1 MKLLLLIAI
10 SSLSVL
16 ADSFDFKCVGTDA
29 VYMNSFSM
37 EGSVDTQTR
46 TITYDVETRD
56 AGDNG
61 LVSSRTEVVRNA
73 NFERVTDPVS
83 GDFLGY
89 RAYSV
94 DQNDDHV
101 YVNILM
107 NYSGQLASQIR
118 DVDGRVYR
126 SNCKSF

>member
-37 EGSVDTQTR
+37 EGSVDTQSG
-46 TITYDVETRD
+46 TIAYDVETRT
-56 AGDNG
+56 AGNNG
-61 LVSSRTEVVRNA
+61 TTSVSTNVVRSA
-73 NFERVTDPVS
+73 TFERVTDPVT

-94 DQNDDHV
+94 DKNDAHV

-107 NYSGQLASQIR
+107 NYPGQLASQIR

-126 SNCKSF
+126 SDCKAL

>member
-29 VYMNSFSM
+29 VYVNSFSM
-37 EGSVDTQTR
+37 EGSVDTQSG
-46 TITYDVETRD
+46 TIAYDVETRT
-56 AGDNG
+56 AGNNG
-61 LVSSRTEVVRNA
+61 TTSVSTNVVRSA
-73 NFERVTDPVS
+73 TFERVTDPIT

-94 DQNDDHV
+94 DKNDAHV

-107 NYSGQLASQIR
+107 NYPGQLASQIR

-126 SNCKSF
+126 SDCKAL

>member
-29 VYMNSFSM
+29 VYVNSFSM
-37 EGSVDTQTR
+37 EGSVDTQSG
-46 TITYDVETRD
+46 TIAYDVETRTS
-56 AGDNG
+56 GNNG
-61 LVSSRTEVVRNA
+61 TTSVSTNVVRSA
-73 NFERVTDPVS
+73 TFERVTDPIT

-94 DQNDDHV
+94 DKNDAHV

-107 NYSGQLASQIR
+107 NYPGQLASQIR

-126 SNCKSF
+126 SDCKAL